1 MSSDRESKTVAI
13 SLFEKADEQMIIN
26 ADKGV
31 KEAMVYS
38 MQGDKQL
45 TYIGL
50 KHLTLLMSQ
59 KGNPLEVMDCEV
71 KLDKI
76 DPNNQATW
84 IWYATYKVRNQKTQH
99 ESIGMSEASYFE
111 AGKYDKFGRT
121 KAMSKAERNAWRKQI
136 PELEIRELIKVAS
149 ADGSVKKFDGFQ
161 GDTSKKPEPKENTD
175 GLCHCMDENT
185 LPDYKTEKC
194 GTCGFKMSEY
204 KITRM
209 KEADSKN

>member
-1 MSSDRESKTVAI
+1 MSDRESKTVAI

-38 MQGDKQL
+38 IQNEKQL

-59 KGNPLEVMDCEV
+59 KGQPLEVMDCEV
-71 KLDKI
+71 KLEKV
-76 DPNNQATW
+76 DPQNQATW
-84 IWYATYKVRNQKTQH
+84 IWYSTYKVRNQKTNH
-99 ESIGMSEASYFE
+99 ESVGMSEAGYFE
-111 AGKYDKFGRT
+111 SGKYDHFGRT

-136 PELEIRELIKVAS
+136 PELEIRELIKSAS
-149 ADGSVKKFDGFQ
+149 KDGSVKTFDKPA
-161 GDTSKKPEPKENTD
+161 DTKPNADPGTNTD

-185 LPDYKTEKC
+185 IPDFTTGKC
-194 GTCGFKMSEY
+194 GQCSYKMSDY

-209 KEADSKN
+209 KEAGSK